1 MNIVLKRMKLEN
13 FKGIKDLGIEFS
25 ANTAIYGANA
35 TGKTTI
41 FDAFTWLLFDKDSQ
55 NNSSFGIKTHTT
67 DGDTLHGVDHIVSA
81 DVEVDGVGI
90 NLRKVYSEKWT
101 KKRGSAVSEM
111 AGHTTDY
118 FINDVPL
125 KMKDYQ
131 VRINDIISEDLF
143 KLITNPLYFST
154 LLDKNKRR
162 ETIIGLIDDVSNE
175 DVLGNNEELIEL
187 TEGLSKYTLD
197 ELRAMNKATMQK
209 INKEIQELP
218 VRIDELNSQ
227 IREYDFDALAFQK
240 RSKETSLK
248 MVKKEM
254 LTLEESK
261 AEYQK
266 KLDAINQKRKKA
278 NDIKYKHDE
287 DYEKKKREAHE
298 NWRAIVNDLE
308 MKKRQRSKLEL
319 EIQHVR
325 NKIEQL
331 NDRKSDLAKKWEEL
345 YQTTFDGSLMCP
357 TCGVEYSEDK
367 KQEIISKFNENK
379 IKRLDDIEKEGHALK
394 ARIEE
399 FEIVNSRYIKQLN
412 TLNEEIENCGE
423 VKMQEVKRADYS
435 LKYYELLKEI
445 EQDEKALSSRD
456 DISDQ
461 EKQEKI
467 KELERSIGDLNT
479 RLAAKQI
486 NEEIKEKI
494 NQYMDDEKKL
504 SKIYAEAERM
514 IYLTDLFITT
524 KVEMISEKINE
535 MFSLVNFKL
544 FDKQINGGIKETCEI
559 TVDGVPYSDLNNA
572 MKINAGIDV
581 INTLSEHMK
590 AYAPIFVDNAES
602 VNKVAESK
610 SQMVKLIVS
619 EDKSLRVER
628 R

>member
-559 TVDGVPYSDLNNA
+559 TVDGVPYGDLNNA